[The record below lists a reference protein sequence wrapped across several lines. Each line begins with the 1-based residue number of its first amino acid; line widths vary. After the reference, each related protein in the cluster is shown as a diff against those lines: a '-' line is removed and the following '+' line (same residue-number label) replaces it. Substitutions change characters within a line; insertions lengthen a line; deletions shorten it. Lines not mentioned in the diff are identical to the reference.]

1 MRRTAARLLHIL
13 PGAVAL
19 ASMVTLAV
27 VPEDVAAAPPAPAPY
42 VVAID
47 AGHGG
52 SPDNTRPDQ
61 LFDPGSISVNGVAEK
76 DLTLDV
82 ARRVQKRLRADEVR
96 VVMTRNSDQ
105 YVGIPERMSAAAA
118 GGAQLFV
125 SVHFNFFQDP
135 RIGGSVILY
144 PRESDRAFAQ
154 LMSDSLKQGLTP
166 FSVSDGGLMLR
177 ENLWAHAPMP
187 AITVESAYLTN
198 RREAVLLSTDRFK
211 DGIALAITS
220 GIEAQLPGIAARKAE
235 IVKYRLASARAAATT
250 PRAAAVKAPVRPPL
264 PVTQVIMVAALGYLV
279 FRFRRLL
286 IPAIAFGVAL
296 FTILGAM
303 ARGRNTELRTRRG
316 VRRRR
321 SRAPIWS
328 EARTW

>member
-1 MRRTAARLLHIL
+1 
-13 PGAVAL
+13 
-19 ASMVTLAV
+19 MVTLAV

-52 SPDNTRPDQ
+52 SPDDSRPDQ
-61 LFDPGSISVNGVAEK
+61 LFDPGSIAVNGVAEK

-96 VVMTRNSDQ
+96 VVMTRTSDQ
-105 YVGIPERMSAAAA
+105 YVGIPERMSAAVA
-118 GGAQLFV
+118 GGARLFV
-125 SVHFNFFQDP
+125 SIHFNFFQDP
-135 RIGGSVILY
+135 RVGGSVILY
-144 PRESDRAFAQ
+144 PRDSDRSFAQ
-154 LMSDSLKQGLTP
+154 LMSDSLKQRLTP

-198 RREAVLLSTDRFK
+198 RREAVLLTTDRFK
-211 DGIALAITS
+211 DGIASAITS
-220 GIEAQLPGIAARKAE
+220 GIEAQLPGIAARKTE
-235 IVKYRLASARAAATT
+235 IVKYRLATARAGMAAQ
-250 PRAAAVKAPVRPPL
+250 PVVVVRAPGMPGLPIVQVAVLAV
-264 PVTQVIMVAALGYLV
+264 LGYLV
-279 FRFRRLL
+279 VRFRRLL
-286 IPAIAFGVAL
+286 IPAIAFGMAL
-296 FTILGAM
+296 VTILGAR
-303 ARGRNTELRTRRG
+303 ARGRDTELRTRRG